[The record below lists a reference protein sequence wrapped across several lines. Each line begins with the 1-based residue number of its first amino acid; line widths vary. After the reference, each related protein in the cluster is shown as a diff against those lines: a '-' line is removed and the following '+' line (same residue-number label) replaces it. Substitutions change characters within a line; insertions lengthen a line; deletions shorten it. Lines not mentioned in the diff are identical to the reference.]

1 MLRVKFGLRI
11 EPSKTSC
18 CECLEWESWF
28 VRHDFDDD
36 GEQPAATGND
46 VTLLVAVRCFRLLM
60 QGGHFH
66 FRFYCKTQGMLCM
79 HRMFHL

>member
-1 MLRVKFGLRI
+1 MLCVKFGLRI

-36 GEQPAATGND
+36 GEQPAATGNA
-46 VTLLVAVRCFRLLM
+46 VTLLVAVRCFHLLSLYI
-60 QGGHFH
+60 GFKRRECCVCIG
-66 FRFYCKTQGMLCM
+66 
-79 HRMFHL
+79 MFHL